1 MLGNY
6 DIIVVGGGPAGLT
19 AAIYAR
25 RSERSVLILEKNGF
39 GGQIAQSPRV
49 DNFPGIPAVS
59 GAELSDKMLSHALDL
74 GVEINLAEVTGV
86 ERLDDGSFT
95 VRTDDGD
102 YTAGAVILATGARHR
117 RLGAEREEEF
127 AGSGVCYC
135 AVCDGA
141 FYPGKP
147 VAVVGGGDTAVRDAL
162 LLTNTC
168 AEVYIIHRRD
178 EFRAEAA
185 NVAALKGKEN
195 VHLVM
200 NSRVVELLGEGEL
213 SGVVVEDVNTHERRT
228 INVDG
233 LFVAIGHESD
243 NEAFRGLAETDAA
256 GWFTAGEECTTG
268 TPGIFVAGDCRA
280 KRVKQLITAAGDGA
294 SAATAACEY
303 LDKRA

>member
-1 MLGNY
+1 MANSY
-6 DIIVVGGGPAGLT
+6 DIIIVGGGPAGLT

-25 RSERSVLILEKNGF
+25 RAERSVLILEKNGF

-74 GVEINLAEVTGV
+74 GAEVDLAEVTQVVPNG
-86 ERLDDGSFT
+86 DGTFT
-95 VRTDDGD
+95 VKTPESE

-117 RLGAEREEEF
+117 RLGAEDEERL
-127 AGSGVCYC
+127 AGNGVCYC

-168 AEVYIIHRRD
+168 SEVYIIHRRD
-178 EFRAEAA
+178 GFRAEAA
-185 NVAALKGKEN
+185 NVAALRGKPN
-195 VHLVM
+195 VHMVLF
-200 NSRVVELLGEGEL
+200 SRVTRLLGEDEL
-213 SGVVVEDVNTHERRT
+213 TGVEVEDLTTGDKSVLK
-228 INVDG
+228 VDG

-243 NEAFRGLAETDAA
+243 NAPFKDVAETDAS
-256 GWFTAGEECTTG
+256 GWFTAGEDCKTG
-268 TPGIFVAGDCRA
+268 TPGVFVAGDCRA
-280 KRVKQLITAAGDGA
+280 KGVKQMITAAGDGA
-294 SAATAACEY
+294 AAATAACEY
-303 LDKRA
+303 LNKRA